1 MSEKERWELEKRIRE
16 LIMPLVVFDCI
27 RYVQDPRRVNKTIEK
42 MSDEEIKTIIR
53 KVQPQT
59 MAWLGGLDTKN
70 VMDIVELIRKN
81 TEQGGV

>member
-16 LIMPLVVFDCI
+16 MIIPLVVFDCI